1 MQVTKAAE
9 YAVLSA
15 LYLAKVG
22 EICDIGEIAESQKLS
37 FPFTAKTLQKLAHAG
52 ILEAKRGRD
61 GGYYLAK
68 PAKKINLL
76 EIIQAVEGP
85 IAISDCLKGDTSCD
99 AENCQLEPVWGQVQR
114 IILEK
119 LGSITLED
127 ILRSGLG
134 DEESIRSSK
143 LPALSLKSKLSKP
156 ENPVIF
162 CDFDGTISK
171 QDVSDTIF
179 TIWLGDKWAQ
189 IDQEWHDG
197 KISMVELYEKCWSLV
212 DASESELREFVDK
225 VEIDPCFDALMAE
238 SHDSNIPLYLVSDG
252 FDYFIE
258 RVMGRHNH
266 FNLKHYSNHL
276 SFDGEQMILKFDNQ
290 HSDCIQCAN
299 CKKAVMDKKREGA
312 DFVIYIGN
320 GLSDRCA
327 AEHADLVF
335 AKDSL
340 LEYCEDKGVPYVAYE
355 NFGEVIQYLKERAI
369 FKSEGA

>member
-15 LYLAKVG
+15 LYLAKAG
-22 EICDIGEIAESQKLS
+22 QICDIGEIAESQKLS
-37 FPFTAKTLQKLAHAG
+37 ISFTAKTIQKLAHAG

-61 GGYYLAK
+61 GGYFLAK
-68 PAKKINLL
+68 PAERISLL

-85 IAISDCLKGDTSCD
+85 IAISDCLKEDTTCD
-99 AENCQLEPVWGQVQR
+99 AENCQLEPVWGWVQHAM
-114 IILEK
+114 LEK
-119 LGSITLED
+119 LKSITLDD
-127 ILRSGLG
+127 ILYSNLGEEKSIALSG
-134 DEESIRSSK
+134 S
-143 LPALSLKSKLSKP
+143 PALSPEDKPGKL
-156 ENPVIF
+156 ENPVIL

-197 KISMVELYEKCWSLV
+197 RISMVELYEKCWSLV
-212 DASESELREFVDK
+212 DASEAELKDFVDK
-225 VEIDPCFDALMAE
+225 VEIDPYFDALIAE
-238 SHDSNIPLYLVSDG
+238 SHDSNIPVFLVSDG

-276 SFDGEQMILKFDNQ
+276 SFDGDGMVLKFDNQ
-290 HSDCIQCAN
+290 HPDCMQCAN
-299 CKKAVMDKKREGA
+299 CKKFVMDKKREGA

-340 LEYCEDKGVPYVAYE
+340 LKYCHEKGIPYIAYE
-355 NFGEVIQYLKERAI
+355 NFGEIVEYLKKHDI
-369 FKSEGA
+369 FK

>member
-15 LYLAKVG
+15 LYLAKAG
-22 EICDIGEIAESQKLS
+22 QICDIGEIAESQKLS
-37 FPFTAKTLQKLAHAG
+37 LSFTAKTIQKLAHAG
-52 ILEAKRGRD
+52 ILDAKRGRD

-68 PAKKINLL
+68 PAEEINLL

-85 IAISDCLKGDTSCD
+85 IAISDCLKESNSCD
-99 AENCQLEPVWGQVQR
+99 AENCRLEPVWSQVQH

-119 LGSITLED
+119 LKSITLNDMLYSDPGRQEKTP
-127 ILRSGLG
+127 LSGSPEPSQDG
-134 DEESIRSSK
+134 K
-143 LPALSLKSKLSKP
+143 LNRYK
-156 ENPVIF
+156 NPVIF

-212 DASESELREFVDK
+212 DAGEAELKGFVDK
-225 VEIDPCFDALMAE
+225 VEIDPYFDVFISE
-238 SHDSNIPLYLVSDG
+238 SRNSAIPVYLVSDG

-266 FNLKHYSNHL
+266 FDLRHYSNHL
-276 SFDGEQMILKFDNQ
+276 SFDGDGMILKFDNQ
-290 HSDCIQCAN
+290 HPDCVQCAN
-299 CKKAVMDKKREGA
+299 CKKFVMDKKREGA

-340 LEYCEDKGVPYVAYE
+340 LKHCREKGIAHIAYE
-355 NFGEVIQYLKERAI
+355 NFGEIIKYLKERAI
-369 FKSEGA
+369 FKS